1 MPQDVSEFCRL
12 FYLTTSMP
20 ITYYHVDGKFECF
33 SPAFEDGFNF
43 TQGILAKLSNT
54 SKNPDYFTTR
64 SHVQYGIVRLLQS
77 DAFIVVGPCLDHS
90 YTPTIITNFLNEL
103 SLSSNSQSDVERL
116 FQQLPTISLHQL
128 LNTLAFINLCVNEK
142 ATNFANYF
150 DPRSQ
155 PMYHTVSTTHS
166 KQLYQCHRADYTV
179 PIIQIS
185 VK

>member
-77 DAFIVVGPCLDHS
+77 DAYRRWPLFG
-90 YTPTIITNFLNEL
+90 
-103 SLSSNSQSDVERL
+103 SQL
-116 FQQLPTISLHQL
+116 YANNHHQL
-128 LNTLAFINLCVNEK
+128 
-142 ATNFANYF
+142 
-150 DPRSQ
+150 
-155 PMYHTVSTTHS
+155 S
-166 KQLYQCHRADYTV
+166 K
-179 PIIQIS
+179 
-185 VK
+185 